1 MFKTDNSFHACMVIM
16 LRGTYIGS
24 STWRGGAP
32 HESSISRA
40 LKQAR
45 KLKLHRLLPL

>member
-24 STWRGGAP
+24 STWRGGGGGGGAT
-32 HESSISRA
+32 
-40 LKQAR
+40 
-45 KLKLHRLLPL
+45 